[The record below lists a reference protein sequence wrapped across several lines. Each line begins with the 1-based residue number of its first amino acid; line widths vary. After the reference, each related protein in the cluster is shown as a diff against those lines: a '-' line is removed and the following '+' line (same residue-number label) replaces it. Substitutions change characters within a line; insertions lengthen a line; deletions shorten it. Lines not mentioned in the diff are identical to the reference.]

1 MKAYRKLQQAV
12 PELTVI
18 IGLIVLMIATNLVNN
33 NFLTFTNITTMLKS
47 IPFIALTALGIATS
61 IQVAEIDICVGRLAG
76 MCGMVFG
83 LCLTILKLS
92 LPVSILLGV
101 GAGFLMGII
110 NAVLAVEVGINS
122 FVVTMGTLYIAG
134 GIRYIINNGDPMTLP
149 ESYRKFTG
157 AAPLGVSWF
166 FWIVVLIYIIYGL
179 LQKYT
184 VYGRQMYAVGSN
196 KEVAKL
202 QGVNV
207 KLIKMSAF
215 VISGTLAGLAGVF
228 AAIDINSCNSAS
240 GTGWEFKNV
249 AACCIGGISLS
260 GGAGRA
266 FGVALGVFV
275 VFIINNIINMM
286 AISNYYSDV
295 FTGCILLGAVLI
307 DVIRKSRKIKAEAD

>member
-18 IGLIVLMIATNLVNN
+18 IGLIVLMVVTNLVNH
-33 NFLTFTNITTMLKS
+33 NFLTFDNMTALLKS

-83 LCLTILKLS
+83 ACHTLLGWN
-92 LPVSILLGV
+92 LPLSILCGI
-101 GAGFLMGII
+101 GAGFLMGVL

-122 FVVTMGTLYIAG
+122 FVVTMGTLYVAG
-134 GIRYIINNGDPMTLP
+134 GVRYMINNGDPMTLP
-149 ESYRKFTG
+149 DAYRSFSQAT
-157 AAPLGVSWF
+157 PLGISWF
-166 FWIVVLIYIIYGL
+166 FWIVILIYVLYGL
-179 LQKYT
+179 IQKYT

-215 VISGTLAGLAGVF
+215 VISGTLAGLSGVM
-228 AAIDINSCNSAS
+228 AAFDINSANAAT

-260 GGAGRA
+260 GGSGRA

-275 VFIINNIINMM
+275 VFVINNIINMM

-307 DVIRKSRKIKAEAD
+307 DVIRKSRKIKAVDD